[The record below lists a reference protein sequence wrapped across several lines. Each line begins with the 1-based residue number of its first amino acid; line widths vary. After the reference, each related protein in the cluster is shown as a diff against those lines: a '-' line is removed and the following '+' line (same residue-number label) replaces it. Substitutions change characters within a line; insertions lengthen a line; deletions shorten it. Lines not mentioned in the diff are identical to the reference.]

1 MTKDEALKLALEALE
16 HACGDRCNV
25 EYNPCFQREAITA
38 IKEALAQPTSGDYAL
53 GYSIGFGDG
62 HSTKQDLAQPKQ
74 EPLADE
80 QIELINGGM
89 CGEREFYQEFARA
102 IEAAHNIKE

>member
-1 MTKDEALKLALEALE
+1 MTKDDALKLALDALE
-16 HACGDRCNV
+16 KYCTPYLDGTHPAD
-25 EYNPCFQREAITA
+25 EAITA
-38 IKEALAQPTSGDYAL
+38 IKAALAQPTSGDYAL